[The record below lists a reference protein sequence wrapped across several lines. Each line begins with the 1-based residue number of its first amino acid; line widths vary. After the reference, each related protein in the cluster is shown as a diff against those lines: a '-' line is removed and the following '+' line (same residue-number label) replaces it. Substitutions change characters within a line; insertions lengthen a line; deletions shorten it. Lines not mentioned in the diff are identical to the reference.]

1 METHKTKFERD
12 IALHHPNITDA
23 EYQKLLAKHKSEMAA
38 LERNLDEERDRQ
50 NNVLKEKVRRNDEE
64 YF

>member
-1 METHKTKFERD
+1 MAPLIQTNKNPKRS
-12 IALHHPNITDA
+12 NIFRLKI
-23 EYQKLLAKHKSEMAA
+23 YQQSMAT